1 LEVVHSE
8 PSKPAL
14 RASDADREATAER
27 LRVATMEGRLDS
39 DELEARMEAAYG
51 ARWCHQLETLTLDIT
66 PPAPPPAAPALR
78 PTFVK
83 PSKRTNGFAIAS
95 VVSAVFWMWWLG
107 SIAAVVMGHVALR
120 QINRSGGTQT
130 GRGIAITGLAL
141 GYLGLLTLALVMFG
155 VALG

>member
-1 LEVVHSE
+1 LEAVHSE

-27 LRVATMEGRLDS
+27 LRVAAMEGRLDS
-39 DELEARMEAAYG
+39 DELEARMEAAYA
-51 ARWCHQLETLTLDIT
+51 ARWCHQLETLTLDVT
-66 PPAPPPAAPALR
+66 PPAPPTPAVRPA
-78 PTFVK
+78 FVQ
-83 PSKRTNGFAIAS
+83 PARRTNGLAIAS

-107 SIAAVVMGHVALR
+107 SIAAVVMGHIALR
-120 QINRSGGTQT
+120 QINNSGGRQT

-155 VALG
+155 FAVG